1 MERLTQLFTDALLIS
16 EPLYG
21 NNKAVWNKWTAYS
34 SDVEKDNTK
43 VVTSQYVSPS
53 FSALV
58 SWLNK
63 KNEEGITSLQI
74 GIKLKEYKDEI
85 HAIIEKVLEDEFKNA
100 NKFNDGTIIQG
111 DVNEDEPDEPDEP
124 DDKEYFEVNNSAVY
138 FKLRDGISKNH
149 FEEDAGMG
157 VKSYPIETKE
167 SNAIAQLS
175 SHRDED
181 LKLIKDD
188 EASRWNTLV
197 NDVMSNMDDLTADV
211 LDSITIQWLAQA
223 KSPDEF
229 IEFSYEQ
236 VLDMCNVPKK
246 KVSKGEYYRPEDKI
260 KVAKRIA
267 ALASIFIYLNDDN
280 EVVVLNEEHEHDE
293 KYKVKREVVKRLFVL
308 DSVVLWRHNTTNE
321 YMGIESCRIKPGS
334 FLTSYLYGSNN
345 TTALLSKKALEYNS
359 YRHKYHKRLIRY
371 LTWQW
376 RIRQIYSTL
385 KRPYSIGGDK
395 GLLAVMAI
403 PLTWK
408 PSRIREHLENVLTDL
423 EKENVISKWEY
434 TVTLDEERFNKKNWF
449 KDYWVNLNITILP
462 PEELIKS
469 MYNLPKKKTLEL
481 ENNTEESIEYFE
493 KATDAVNMP
502 PKKNNEELNR
512 FDEEAVR
519 EKILKQRKFEN
530 KSIRELA
537 KEIRISAPTLS
548 RFCNRETKR
557 LSANAVEKMSKW
569 YERQEILEKM

>member
-1 MERLTQLFTDALLIS
+1 MEKLAQLFTDALLIS

-21 NNKAVWNKWTAYS
+21 NNKAIWDKWTSFSA
-34 SDVEKDNTK
+34 DVEKENSR

-58 SWLNK
+58 SWLSK
-63 KNEEGITSLQI
+63 KNESGITSLQI
-74 GIKLKEYKDEI
+74 AIKLNQYKDEI
-85 HAIIEKVLEDEFKNA
+85 HSEIEHLLTKEFKND
-100 NKFNDGTIIQG
+100 KKPKLSDETVIQLEK
-111 DVNEDEPDEPDEP
+111 NEDETV
-124 DDKEYFEVNNSAVY
+124 DKDYFEVNNSAVY

-149 FEEDAGMG
+149 FEEDSNIG

-280 EVVVLNEEHEHDE
+280 EVVVLNDENENDEE
-293 KYKVKREVVKRLFVL
+293 YKVKREVIKRLFVL

-334 FLTSYLYGSNN
+334 FLSSYLYDSNN

-423 EKENVISKWEY
+423 ERESVISKWEY
-434 TVTLDEERFNKKNWF
+434 SSELDEECLNKKNWF
-449 KDYWVNLNITILP
+449 KDYWINLSIIILP

-469 MYNLPKKKTLEL
+469 MYNLPKKKTLEI
-481 ENNTEESIEYFE
+481 ENNNEIIIEYSE
-493 KATDAVNMP
+493 ETKDITDMSQITVSKEP
-502 PKKNNEELNR
+502 DI

-519 EKILKQRKFEN
+519 EKILKKRN
-530 KSIRELA
+530 VDNISIRELA
-537 KEIRISAPTLS
+537 KEIKVSAPTLS
-548 RFCNRETKR
+548 RFCNKQTKR
-557 LSANAVEKMSKW
+557 LSTNAVDKLSKW

>member
-1 MERLTQLFTDALLIS
+1 MEKLAQLFTEALLIS
-16 EPLYG
+16 ESLYG
-21 NNKAVWNKWTAYS
+21 NNKAIWDKWTSFSA
-34 SDVEKDNTK
+34 DVEKDSNK
-43 VVTSQYVSPS
+43 VITSQYISPS

-58 SWLNK
+58 SWLSK
-63 KNEEGITSLQI
+63 KNVEGITTLQI
-74 GIKLKEYKDEI
+74 AIKLDQYKDEI
-85 HAIIEKVLEDEFKNA
+85 HSEIEHFLTEEFKNDKKHKLTVETVIQVEK
-100 NKFNDGTIIQG
+100 NEDGT
-111 DVNEDEPDEPDEP
+111 DEKDF
-124 DDKEYFEVNNSAVY
+124 FEVNNSAVY

-149 FEEDAGMG
+149 FEEDLNMG

-181 LKLIKDD
+181 LKLIKED

-223 KSPDEF
+223 QSPDEF

-236 VLDMCNVPKK
+236 VLNMCNVPKK

-280 EVVVLNEEHEHDE
+280 EVIVLNDANEHDE
-293 KYKVKREVVKRLFVL
+293 EYKVKREVIKRLFVL

-321 YMGIESCRIKPGS
+321 YLGIESCRIKPGS
-334 FLTSYLYGSNN
+334 FLSSYLYGSNN

-403 PLTWK
+403 PLSWK
-408 PSRIREHLENVLTDL
+408 PSRIREYLENVLTDL
-423 EKENVISKWEY
+423 ERENVISQWEY
-434 TVTLDEERFNKKNWF
+434 SIELDEESLNKKNWF
-449 KDYWVNLNITILP
+449 KEYWVNLNITIIP
-462 PEELIKS
+462 PEELMKS
-469 MYNLPKKKTLEL
+469 MYNLTKKKTVEL
-481 ENNTEESIEYFE
+481 ERNNETILEYSE
-493 KATDAVNMP
+493 KAKDIIDMTRIKMNKEPDI
-502 PKKNNEELNR
+502 

-519 EKILKQRKFEN
+519 EKLFQRHNVDKI
-530 KSIRELA
+530 SIRELA
-537 KEIRISAPTLS
+537 KEIKISAPTLS
-548 RFCNRETKR
+548 RFRNRQTKR
-557 LSANAVEKMSKW
+557 LSANAVEKLSKW
-569 YERQEILEKM
+569 YERQVILEKM

>member
-1 MERLTQLFTDALLIS
+1 MEKLAQLFTDALLIS
-16 EPLYG
+16 ESLYG
-21 NNKAVWNKWTAYS
+21 NNKAIWDKWTSFSA
-34 SDVEKDNTK
+34 DVEKDSNK
-43 VVTSQYVSPS
+43 VITSQYISPS

-58 SWLNK
+58 SWLSK
-63 KNEEGITSLQI
+63 KNVEGITSLQI
-74 GIKLKEYKDEI
+74 AIKLDQYRDEI
-85 HAIIEKVLEDEFKNA
+85 HSEIGHFLTEEFKNDKKYKLNA
-100 NKFNDGTIIQG
+100 ETVIQIEK
-111 DVNEDEPDEPDEP
+111 NEDGAEEKDF
-124 DDKEYFEVNNSAVY
+124 FEVNNSAAY

-149 FEEDAGMG
+149 FEDDSIVGL
-157 VKSYPIETKE
+157 KSYPIETKE
-167 SNAIAQLS
+167 SSVIAQLS

-181 LKLIKDD
+181 LKLIKED

-223 KSPDEF
+223 QSPDEF

-280 EVVVLNEEHEHDE
+280 EVVVLNDENEYDEE
-293 KYKVKREVVKRLFVL
+293 YKVKREVIKRLFVL

-408 PSRIREHLENVLTDL
+408 PSRIREHLEHVLTDL
-423 EKENVISKWEY
+423 ERENVISKWEY
-434 TVTLDEERFNKKNWF
+434 SIKLDEEHLNKKNWF
-449 KDYWVNLNITILP
+449 KEYWINLNITILP
-462 PEELIKS
+462 PEELMKS
-469 MYNLPKKKTLEL
+469 MYNLPKKKAVEL
-481 ENNTEESIEYFE
+481 ES
-493 KATDAVNMP
+493 
-502 PKKNNEELNR
+502 NNETMLAYSEKTKDIVDIPQIKISKEAGI

-519 EKILKQRKFEN
+519 AKILKRHN
-530 KSIRELA
+530 VDNISIRELA
-537 KEIRISAPTLS
+537 KEIKISAPTIS
-548 RFCNRETKR
+548 RFCNRKTKR

-569 YERQEILEKM
+569 YERQVILEKM

>member
-1 MERLTQLFTDALLIS
+1 MEKLAQLFTDALLIS

-21 NNKAVWNKWTAYS
+21 NNKAIWDKWTSFSA
-34 SDVEKDNTK
+34 DVEKENSR

-58 SWLNK
+58 SWLSK
-63 KNEEGITSLQI
+63 KNESGITSLQI
-74 GIKLKEYKDEI
+74 AIKLNQYKDEI
-85 HAIIEKVLEDEFKNA
+85 HSELEHLLAKEFKNDKKSKLSDDTVIQLEK
-100 NKFNDGTIIQG
+100 NK
-111 DVNEDEPDEPDEP
+111 DETVEKD
-124 DDKEYFEVNNSAVY
+124 YFEVNNSAVY

-149 FEEDAGMG
+149 FEEDSNIG

-280 EVVVLNEEHEHDE
+280 EVVVLNDENENDEE
-293 KYKVKREVVKRLFVL
+293 YKVRREVIKRLFVL

-334 FLTSYLYGSNN
+334 FLSSYLYDSNN

-408 PSRIREHLENVLTDL
+408 PSRIRDHLENVLTDL
-423 EKENVISKWEY
+423 ERESVISKWEY
-434 TVTLDEERFNKKNWF
+434 SSKLDEERLNKKNWF
-449 KDYWVNLNITILP
+449 KGYWINLNIIILP

-469 MYNLPKKKTLEL
+469 MYNLPKKKILEI
-481 ENNTEESIEYFE
+481 ENDNETIIEYSE
-493 KATDAVNMP
+493 ETKAIIDMSQIAVSKEP
-502 PKKNNEELNR
+502 DI

-519 EKILKQRKFEN
+519 EKILKRRN
-530 KSIRELA
+530 VDNISIRELA
-537 KEIRISAPTLS
+537 KEMKISAPTLS
-548 RFCNRETKR
+548 RFCNKQTKR
-557 LSANAVEKMSKW
+557 LSTNAVDKLSKW